1 MSLCQANS
9 QFFTASNGTWRQ
21 VQFFSTVSTSPGG
34 KFGQKS
40 PPKSPLLVE
49 RNHILIQT
57 TQFILQC
64 NALRAFAVSYLDNQY
79 RSQYNPDSFALIS
92 VYAVMHLRIE
102 DSRPIVRTL
111 SPGGGHGTKAA
122 HANPWSASS
131 SFFIEIKTTN
141 HCYTTTN
148 TNTTA
153 TTTKKSRHI
162 QHSTTTKTVPSSQCN
177 NMQYHAA
184 RPSIFHWC
192 NYYILHISSLH
203 LSSFCAKRTFAVKDP
218 FPWGSELANRPPKPN
233 PIWGRVRP

>member
-1 MSLCQANS
+1 MTFPCVNTIQLGPSPFNS
-9 QFFTASNGTWRQ
+9 YQQCKKALYVIISGEIPENQVHKFVWHQSNGTWRQ

-111 SPGGGHGTKAA
+111 SPGGGTWDQGCSCK
-122 HANPWSASS
+122 PVVCL
-131 SFFIEIKTTN
+131 FI
-141 HCYTTTN
+141 
-148 TNTTA
+148 
-153 TTTKKSRHI
+153 
-162 QHSTTTKTVPSSQCN
+162 
-177 NMQYHAA
+177 
-184 RPSIFHWC
+184 
-192 NYYILHISSLH
+192 ILH
-203 LSSFCAKRTFAVKDP
+203 
-218 FPWGSELANRPPKPN
+218 
-233 PIWGRVRP
+233 

>member
-1 MSLCQANS
+1 MTFSCGNPIQLGASPFNSSPQCKKTFMSLCQANS
-9 QFFTASNGTWRQ
+9 QIFTASNGTWRQ

-184 RPSIFHWC
+184 RPSIFH
-192 NYYILHISSLH
+192 
-203 LSSFCAKRTFAVKDP
+203 
-218 FPWGSELANRPPKPN
+218 
-233 PIWGRVRP
+233 

>member
-9 QFFTASNGTWRQ
+9 QIFTASNGTWRQ

-111 SPGGGHGTKAA
+111 STGGGTWDQGCSCK
-122 HANPWSASS
+122 PVVCL
-131 SFFIEIKTTN
+131 FI
-141 HCYTTTN
+141 
-148 TNTTA
+148 
-153 TTTKKSRHI
+153 
-162 QHSTTTKTVPSSQCN
+162 
-177 NMQYHAA
+177 
-184 RPSIFHWC
+184 
-192 NYYILHISSLH
+192 ILHWNKDYKSLLH
-203 LSSFCAKRTFAVKDP
+203 HHQHQHHSHHNQKKPPHTTLHHNQNSTILSMQ
-218 FPWGSELANRPPKPN
+218 
-233 PIWGRVRP
+233 

>member
-1 MSLCQANS
+1 MKDPSFAIFLKNWGFKDVKYDILMCQSHSTRRQPIQLVPTMQKKPLCHYVRRIHKFLRHQ
-9 QFFTASNGTWRQ
+9 TALGDKCN
-21 VQFFSTVSTSPGG
+21 FFSTVSTSPGG

-111 SPGGGHGTKAA
+111 SPGGDMG
-122 HANPWSASS
+122 P
-131 SFFIEIKTTN
+131 
-141 HCYTTTN
+141 
-148 TNTTA
+148 
-153 TTTKKSRHI
+153 RLL
-162 QHSTTTKTVPSSQCN
+162 
-177 NMQYHAA
+177 MQT
-184 RPSIFHWC
+184 RGLP
-192 NYYILHISSLH
+192 LHHSSL
-203 LSSFCAKRTFAVKDP
+203 K
-218 FPWGSELANRPPKPN
+218 
-233 PIWGRVRP
+233 

>member
-1 MSLCQANS
+1 MSNMTFSCVNPIQLGASPFNS
-9 QFFTASNGTWRQ
+9 SPQCKKNLYVIMSGEFTNFYGIKRHLATSAIFFHSVNKSW
-21 VQFFSTVSTSPGG
+21 
-34 KFGQKS
+34 GQIWAKS

-184 RPSIFHWC
+184 RPSIFH
-192 NYYILHISSLH
+192 
-203 LSSFCAKRTFAVKDP
+203 
-218 FPWGSELANRPPKPN
+218 
-233 PIWGRVRP
+233 